1 MDHPLL
7 RLYDAWVLARPRLAL
22 AIAGA
27 LVLLAALGL
36 PQLKLDASADALTL
50 EHDEDLD
57 FFRELNQRYGSSDV
71 LVVTFRPRQG
81 DLFDDANLALVREL
95 GDLLAQVPGVARV
108 QSIVNVPLLFS
119 PKVDLAELGGPPR
132 TLLDPD
138 TDRAAARREFL
149 TSPLYRELMLGPDG
163 QTTGIF
169 ATLEGDPH
177 YLELVRRR
185 DALRRKRDQEGLS
198 AAERAELER
207 VSAEFVAVRTRTLE
221 EDYRRVQRV
230 RALIDG
236 YRERAEVFLGGPT
249 MITADILDYVRSDL
263 VHFGAATAAF
273 IVLALALIFRQLRFV
288 VLPVLACALALVA
301 MLGWLGWVDWRL
313 TVISSNFPAILLI
326 VSMAVVVHLIVRYR
340 ELHARHPDWVQ
351 RRLVRE
357 TVGSMFRPCLYTVLT
372 TVVAFASLVV
382 SDIRPVIDF
391 GWMMTLGLLVSFV
404 LVFVVIPAGLLVW
417 GRGAVRHWPGEEHPH
432 SERFARFA
440 DRHGRLVLAASA
452 VLALV
457 ALFGS
462 SRLEVD
468 NRFIDYFRKDSEIY
482 QGLSVIDRNL
492 GGTTPLDIVL
502 RYPAGEQAAAVGDA
516 GAPAAADPFAV
527 EEDPFALEGDPF
539 ASPEEAQAP
548 VNPWFTRA
556 GLARLE
562 RLQQFLEAMPEIGKV
577 NSPVVAFQVGSLLVG
592 HRLNDLEL
600 AFMRQNLAPEIRDF
614 LLTPYLDDERR
625 EARFAMRTVETAS
638 NLKRSELIARIERF
652 LREEMGLAPGEYR
665 LSGLLV
671 LYNNLLQSLY
681 SSQILTLGAVLLGI
695 ALMFWALFRS
705 LAVALVAVAPNV
717 LAAGAVLGGMGLAGL
732 PLDMMT
738 ITIAAITVGIGVDDT
753 IHYVHRFREEFALDR
768 DYRAAMF
775 RAHRTIGRAMYYTSV
790 IIVFGFAI
798 LTLSNFVPTILFGLL
813 TGVAMVAALLGALL
827 LLPLLIRLVK
837 PFGPEAS

>member
-695 ALMFWALFRS
+695 ALMFWVLFRS